1 MGGLAAYVMRG
12 RMQAILVT
20 AVAAVSALMLP
31 PLSYLS
37 GGAVALVTLRRG
49 GREGVAVILGAALA
63 AIAVVLPLTGSV
75 APGVAYIGALWLPV
89 WLLSI
94 TLRRTVS
101 LPLALLMAGAIGAA
115 VVVVTYGLLPDPT
128 AWWKEELRQLLPQ
141 LAKQGGGDAEQLRAG
156 VEQMARFMTG
166 AMAAGLSLSLIGCLF
181 LGRWWQAMLY
191 NPGGFRE
198 EFHNLRLGRH
208 WASLSV
214 VLVLIAAA
222 GDGGISAPAW
232 DLVLVALTLNVLQ
245 GLAVVH
251 GIVRETGA
259 HIGWLVTVYI
269 LLVITLPQT
278 VLTLAMAGLADNWV
292 DFRRIVARRRN
303 G

>member
-128 AWWKEELRQLLPQ
+128 AWWKEEKKL
-141 LAKQGGGDAEQLRAG
+141 KEK
-156 VEQMARFMTG
+156 
-166 AMAAGLSLSLIGCLF
+166 S
-181 LGRWWQAMLY
+181 
-191 NPGGFRE
+191 
-198 EFHNLRLGRH
+198 H
-208 WASLSV
+208 
-214 VLVLIAAA
+214 
-222 GDGGISAPAW
+222 
-232 DLVLVALTLNVLQ
+232 
-245 GLAVVH
+245 
-251 GIVRETGA
+251 
-259 HIGWLVTVYI
+259 
-269 LLVITLPQT
+269 
-278 VLTLAMAGLADNWV
+278 
-292 DFRRIVARRRN
+292 
-303 G
+303 